1 MLLNVTDGLQVS
13 VWVSSAPIPHR
24 PPARPVGH
32 LRSSPSPIGGSS
44 AILRRLPEE
53 GCILGQLHV
62 LPSVLLH
69 NLKDVERK
77 QRGGSNREVGGLTWA
92 GDGTTRGEEVHGKN
106 NTTEEEISG
115 GNLWGASCQTVSWR
129 RPRCGEEEEGGGVEH
144 IHLSS
149 SSFPQSF
156 GVRHEWRRGWE
167 SPLAALSN
175 MCEFMQIHMKP
186 EPKMFPVSARR
197 EKNQRTQP
205 LNTRSVHPN
214 FILTGRRGTSCSS
227 HILHTIKISLKIQHC
242 DVNNKQVQNSKLL
255 SNKH

>member
-13 VWVSSAPIPHR
+13 VWVSSAPIPRQPPHR

-129 RPRCGEEEEGGGVEH
+129 RPRCGEEEEGGGVER

-175 MCEFMQIHMKP
+175 VWVYANPHETWA
-186 EPKMFPVSARR
+186 EDVSSFSSSR
-197 EKNQRTQP
+197 EKSANSTFKHSISSSELYSDRQEGNFLFLP
-205 LNTRSVHPN
+205 HPPHYKNLFKNTA
-214 FILTGRRGTSCSS
+214 LWC
-227 HILHTIKISLKIQHC
+227 Q
-242 DVNNKQVQNSKLL
+242 Q
-255 SNKH
+255 